1 MRARLE
7 VYYEVIPSNSL
18 RLFQAKFDKNPND
31 ANTYGLALAHQKNN
45 NYNQS
50 IIYLDKLIQKY
61 PKNLVINTT
70 KVDVLTSFGN
80 FNEALLLVDKFL
92 EISPKNYPLS
102 ISKSKLLLAMK
113 RYFESEEIIRDQLL
127 RKNDDPELWLL
138 LSEIQKNSQNIL
150 GYHQSRA
157 EYLLLLGRDEQA
169 LNQLEFALKMTA
181 NNFQA
186 SERIMTKIVEIK
198 KELGES
204 RGL

>member
-1 MRARLE
+1 
-7 VYYEVIPSNSL
+7 
-18 RLFQAKFDKNPND
+18 
-31 ANTYGLALAHQKNN
+31 
-45 NYNQS
+45 
-50 IIYLDKLIQKY
+50 
-61 PKNLVINTT
+61 
-70 KVDVLTSFGN
+70 
-80 FNEALLLVDKFL
+80 
-92 EISPKNYPLS
+92 
-102 ISKSKLLLAMK
+102 MK

>member
-1 MRARLE
+1 M
-7 VYYEVIPSNSL
+7 
-18 RLFQAKFDKNPND
+18 
-31 ANTYGLALAHQKNN
+31 
-45 NYNQS
+45 
-50 IIYLDKLIQKY
+50 
-61 PKNLVINTT
+61 
-70 KVDVLTSFGN
+70 DVLRSFGN